1 MSISI
6 AIVLICVALVVG
18 FIIGFIF
25 FNIRRNR
32 NEVVGQLE
40 IIKESENDRPYMYLQ
55 VSKPDTLLH
64 TGKRFVF
71 LRVRRLKY
79 NDRTDIIKNTDSQ
92 K

>member
-55 VSKPDTLLH
+55 VSKPDILLH